1 MIQRTMEKEETHSE
15 SQFVLNNAKR
25 TSPVMGPEVEQRG
38 RLSYLFKNAIFK
50 RWLFPNITIA
60 HQTRRQRTN

>member
-38 RLSYLFKNAIFK
+38 RLSYLF
-50 RWLFPNITIA
+50 
-60 HQTRRQRTN
+60 